1 MLDNDID
8 VFDLLKIYPVQVQLI
23 IITRY

>member
-8 VFDLLKIYPVQVQLI
+8 VFDLLKNDPAQVQLI